1 MKKLRK
7 LALAASAGFRTKV
20 ITVPEWENVEV
31 TIREP
36 SAEAW
41 LRWQEIIKP
50 GEDGEELTPA
60 EQAHRNM
67 RADVVLFIN
76 ILLDGDSPLFSID
89 DLDEVAA
96 VYGPVHARI
105 VKQALS
111 LAITPDEA
119 EKK

>member
-1 MKKLRK
+1 MSNLRK
-7 LALAASAGFRTKV
+7 IALAATSGFRTKE
-20 ITVPEWENVEV
+20 ITVPEWEDVTV

-41 LRWQEIIKP
+41 LQWQDIIKP
-50 GEDGEELTPA
+50 HEEGEQLTPA
-60 EQAHRNM
+60 ETAHRNM

-76 ILLDGDSPLFSID
+76 ILLEDGKPVFTLE
-89 DLDEVAA
+89 DLEEVAA

-105 VKQALS
+105 VKQALNLS
-111 LAITPDEA
+111 LTPDEA